1 LPENKLNLT
10 LQAMKT
16 LYPEIHPYQ
25 TFFLETGSKHAV
37 YVEQSGNPGGI
48 PVVFLHGGPCSGT
61 KPDHRRFFNPELYRI
76 ILFDQR
82 GCGLS
87 VPFGELENNTTQDLI
102 DDMERI
108 RNQFAI
114 EQWLVFGGSWGGA
127 LALLYAC
134 QHKDRV
140 MGLILRAVFLA
151 RQQDLDW
158 FAKDGASRIYP
169 EQWQRLIESVPE
181 QNRDNLVQ
189 GLCDVLW
196 GEDEVAQRRAARE
209 WIAWGSQVSLGND
222 YQPGPK
228 GEHAT
233 EKLVKQARME
243 LHYAKH
249 HYFINDCMDAEGT
262 TPRMEEV
269 EQCREQL
276 PTTPRMEEV
285 EQCREQL
292 PTTPRMEEVEQCR
305 EQLPR
310 APTVGA
316 LGDAGAVAGENQILD
331 SCGALDK
338 IPTVIIHS
346 RHDFVCPMEA
356 GYSLHKML
364 PNAEYV
370 VLPNAGHVAQG
381 AEMIDALVAATDRFA
396 EVRR

>member
-1 LPENKLNLT
+1 LPENNLNLT

-16 LYPEIHPYQ
+16 LYPEIQPYQ

-37 YVEQSGNPGGI
+37 YVEQSGNPDGI

-82 GCGLS
+82 GCGQSL
-87 VPFGELENNTTQDLI
+87 PFGELENNTTQDLI

-108 RNQFAI
+108 RSQLAV

-127 LALLYAC
+127 LALLYTC

-181 QNRDNLVQ
+181 HSQGNLVQ
-189 GLCDVLW
+189 GLCDMLW
-196 GEDEVAQRRAARE
+196 GEDEVAQRRAAKE
-209 WIAWGSQVSLGND
+209 WMAWGSQVSLGND

-233 EKLVKQARME
+233 EKMVKQARME
-243 LHYAKH
+243 LHYAKY
-249 HYFINDCMDAEGT
+249 HYFIK
-262 TPRMEEV
+262 
-269 EQCREQL
+269 
-276 PTTPRMEEV
+276 
-285 EQCREQL
+285 
-292 PTTPRMEEVEQCR
+292 
-305 EQLPR
+305 
-310 APTVGA
+310 
-316 LGDAGAVAGENQILD
+316 ENQILD
-331 SCGALDK
+331 GCGALDK

-346 RHDFVCPMEA
+346 RHDFVCPMES

-370 VLPNAGHVAQG
+370 VLPNAGHIAQG
-381 AEMIDALVAATDRFA
+381 AEMVDALVAATDRFA
-396 EVRR
+396 EVR

>member
-1 LPENKLNLT
+1 LTENKLNLT

-16 LYPEIHPYQ
+16 LYSEIQPYH

-37 YVEQSGNPGGI
+37 YIEQSGNPDGI
-48 PVVFLHGGPCSGT
+48 PVIFLHGGPCSGT

-82 GCGLS
+82 GCGQSL
-87 VPFGELENNTTQDLI
+87 PFGELENNTTQDLI

-108 RNQFAI
+108 RSQLAV

-127 LALLYAC
+127 LALLYAF

-181 QNRDNLVQ
+181 HSQGNLVQ
-189 GLCDVLW
+189 GLCDMLW
-196 GEDEVAQRRAARE
+196 GVDEVAQRRAAKE
-209 WIAWGSQVSLGND
+209 WMAWGSQVSLGND

-233 EKLVKQARME
+233 EKMVKQARME

-249 HYFINDCMDAEGT
+249 HYFINDCMDVGGT
-262 TPRMEEV
+262 TPRMGEV
-269 EQCREQL
+269 EQC
-276 PTTPRMEEV
+276 M
-285 EQCREQL
+285 
-292 PTTPRMEEVEQCR
+292 

-310 APTVGA
+310 ATQ
-316 LGDAGAVAGENQILD
+316 GAVAGENQILD
-331 SCGALDK
+331 GCGALDK
-338 IPTVIIHS
+338 IPAVIIHS

-370 VLPNAGHVAQG
+370 VLPNAGHIAQG
-381 AEMIDALVAATDRFA
+381 AEMVDALVAATDRFA